1 MTSEDDP
8 KQLARAVRVLARL
21 TRFVERACLESQL
34 SLPQYRLLLFVAGAS
49 QRAGEL
55 ASRAA
60 VSRPTLTSL
69 IDGLE
74 KDGLVERLR
83 VTGDRRG
90 INLRLT
96 EAGKNALRTTE
107 TLLKERLC
115 HLVDDDADHQ
125 LVQGLIGVGAVLD
138 RDLEAR
144 LLEGAHHAEAAIPPP
159 A

>member
-1 MTSEDDP
+1 MTISDEDDR
-8 KQLARAVRVLARL
+8 QMARAVRVLARL
-21 TRFVERACLESQL
+21 TRFVERACQESQL

-74 KDGLVERLR
+74 KEGLVERLR
-83 VTGDRRG
+83 VSGDRRG

-96 EAGKNALRTTE
+96 DAGKNALRTTE
-107 TLLKERLC
+107 ALLKERLC
-115 HLVDDDADHQ
+115 HLVEDDADHQ

-138 RDLEAR
+138 RDVVKILAKR
-144 LLEGAHHAEAAIPPP
+144 ADGLDAPPLT
-159 A
+159 